1 MIFSFRF
8 IAVVGSYHPRHTSR
22 TALRVY
28 LNNTWIKRRRCTM
41 AYIHIVLNDN
51 EKECA
56 RSKRVYMYSNNNN
69 IMYAAVY
76 PRRRPATTPST
87 RPLRPSPTPK

>member
-1 MIFSFRF
+1 MIFRFRF
-8 IAVVGSYHPRHTSR
+8 IAAVGSYHPRHTSR
-22 TALRVY
+22 TAPCVY
-28 LNNTWIKRRRCTM
+28 LNNIWIKRRRCTV
-41 AYIHIVLNDN
+41 ACIHIVLNDN

-69 IMYAAVY
+69 IIY